1 MYITVFDYHLAP
13 YPLKFAAEVGLQ
25 WLVWLYT

>member
-1 MYITVFDYHLAP
+1 MYITVFDYHMAS
-13 YPLKFAAEVGLQ
+13 YPLKFAEVGLQ